1 MNREILRQDIRR
13 FAQDFPLFER
23 LRGKSFLLTGATG
36 LIGSIFAKCLLEI
49 NRYRQ
54 LELTVYA
61 NVRDIMK
68 AERLF
73 EDYSEIHLITN
84 PLEQF
89 DEATT
94 PSIDYLIH
102 LASPTASHYF
112 VSHPVE
118 TFRTIVDGT
127 DAVLRFAQNNQVTTF
142 LYVSSMEVYGVL
154 PKGVIATEDRMGY
167 IDPTKARSSYSMG
180 KRAAETLCF
189 NYYNEFGL
197 DVRIARLAQTFG
209 AGISEDENRV
219 FAQFAKSIL
228 FNRDIVLHTSGESS
242 HCYCYT
248 TDAISALLYIILCGK
263 AGIAYNVGN
272 KDTYCSIREMAEL
285 VCHSFSTA
293 SSLRI
298 DLDPSAP
305 FPPATFLQLDMSRLE
320 QLGWTP
326 QYSLKE
332 MYERLLCYLCPS
344 CH

>member
-1 MNREILRQDIRR
+1 MNQNILKEDIRY
-13 FAQDFPLFER
+13 FSDSFDLFDD
-23 LRGKSFLLTGATG
+23 LKGKSILITGSTG
-36 LIGSIFAKCLLEI
+36 LLGSILVKCLI
-49 NRYRQ
+49 
-54 LELTVYA
+54 ELDRNKHLGISVYA
-61 NVRDIMK
+61 HARNSAKSK
-68 AERLF
+68 ALF
-73 EDYSEIHLITN
+73 SHYPEIHTFTCEL
-84 PLEQF
+84 F
-89 DEATT
+89 DLPNATI
-94 PSIDYLIH
+94 PKIDYLIH
-102 LASPTASHYF
+102 LASPTSSKLF

-118 TFRTIVDGT
+118 TFRTIVEGT
-127 DAVLRFAQNNQVTTF
+127 DAVLRFAQNNQVTTL

-154 PKGVIATEDRMGY
+154 PKGIVATEDKMGY

-189 NYYNEFGL
+189 NFFNEYGL

-209 AGISEDENRV
+209 AGISEEENRV

-248 TDAISALLYIILCGK
+248 TDAISALLYIILFGK
-263 AGIAYNVGN
+263 AGVAYNVGN

-285 VCHSFSTA
+285 VCHSFST
-293 SSLRI
+293 SSSVRI

-305 FPPATFLQLDMSRLE
+305 YPPATFLQLDMSRLE

-326 QYSLKE
+326 RYSLKE
-332 MYERLLCYLCPS
+332 MYERLLCFLCPN